1 MQTIVESASK
11 PKAEYREWDSSYPEA
26 VNALVNELMPNPEHV
41 TFEHVGSTAVIG
53 CAGKGVID
61 LLALY
66 PFASG

>member
-26 VNALVNELMPNPEHV
+26 VKALVNELMPNPEYV

-53 CAGKGVID
+53 CKRPKIHP
-61 LLALY
+61 L
-66 PFASG
+66 PIRR